1 MAVSVVKGLGLPLI
15 HELYGGSE
23 HDATVFPTAISRTI
37 ERVRELSR
45 GHLEGLTVV
54 FDKGNNS
61 SENITGLGRE
71 GAHFIGSLS
80 RSHYPDLCSIR
91 LSRYTPVTLENGRE
105 ICVFDTK
112 VNAFD
117 RSIRVVLTYNA
128 ATARKKD
135 RRFQKD
141 LGKALAE
148 LNQVR
153 WAKVKDPE
161 AKIRELVNPKL
172 PAYLF
177 KTQGTGTSL
186 KVGLDQK
193 AVSTYIKRFGKT
205 FIFTDR
211 DDLTAAQVAQAYT
224 DRNEI
229 EQLFGEMNDP
239 MTVPLRPVRHWTDQ
253 KIVVHAFICILGL
266 LLLKLLHLRLK
277 EQGIS
282 LSLGIIKDELS
293 SVHLGLWVTRSGK
306 LFKIISDRSK
316 LQAKMFCILSLHNVA
331 SMLGVHQDSS

>member
-1 MAVSVVKGLGLPLI
+1 M
-15 HELYGGSE
+15 
-23 HDATVFPTAISRTI
+23 
-37 ERVRELSR
+37 
-45 GHLEGLTVV
+45 
-54 FDKGNNS
+54 
-61 SENITGLGRE
+61 
-71 GAHFIGSLS
+71 
-80 RSHYPDLCSIR
+80 
-91 LSRYTPVTLENGRE
+91 TLENGRE

-239 MTVPLRPVRHWTDQ
+239 MTVPLRPVRHWADQ